1 MTCSQTLPASQQK
14 TWVAEIKQK
23 FGDDIEFLTKF
34 NPARQVEFVQKH
46 FDRCFTGDAPSLTR
60 VRGTYGQGT
69 AEAWL
74 TVQLADLAIFSGI
87 KEKPEAQQIAEIAKI
102 IMSNYQFLKVTEIMV
117 FMNRFKA
124 GKIDINGRKAQF
136 YGQFDGLI
144 ITAAMSE
151 FVKYRREVIEKIEKN
166 QRNNEK

>member
-1 MTCSQTLPASQQK
+1 
-14 TWVAEIKQK
+14 
-23 FGDDIEFLTKF
+23 
-34 NPARQVEFVQKH
+34 
-46 FDRCFTGDAPSLTR
+46 
-60 VRGTYGQGT
+60 
-69 AEAWL
+69 
-74 TVQLADLAIFSGI
+74 
-87 KEKPEAQQIAEIAKI
+87 
-102 IMSNYQFLKVTEIMV
+102 MSNYQFLKVTEIMV